1 MRLRDLEFVPV
12 SVAVAVV
19 AAAACAPPGS
29 QPGPGGDLPLPRVAW
44 EGGPQY
50 YAQWD
55 STAEW
60 TDPGFFPIGVWYESV
75 TSQEDIRLDQEAG
88 LNTYV
93 ELTESTDLDLVRD
106 AGMYAIPSQ
115 QVGVPNRG
123 HETVAHLLDDEVD
136 MRFGAGWDEW
146 NGGEAWGSC
155 IPGPDGCGYTVMQ
168 ARNDALPDDGRPR
181 YANYGKGVMMWQSDE
196 EAATFV
202 NQFQQIVSAD
212 MYFYTD
218 PNLLGLNDEPPFEG
232 GECLRWLD
240 IPPGECARAANY
252 GMVIDRLRALDAED
266 GHRQPIFAF
275 VEVGHPFTEDH
286 APTITGDQIAGAV
299 MSSLIHEARGII
311 YFNHNFGGPC
321 HTQHVLRDRN
331 CTNTW
336 PNRAAVIETNQR
348 IRALARVLNTQS
360 YEWEANS
367 GMDTMLKAY
376 DGSYYLF
383 AMPSRSTGTGNQTL
397 RLPDGIDASQAEV
410 MFEDRAVPITGGA
423 LSDTFP
429 AEHSY
434 HIYKI
439 TP

>member
-1 MRLRDLEFVPV
+1 M
-12 SVAVAVV
+12 
-19 AAAACAPPGS
+19 
-29 QPGPGGDLPLPRVAW
+29 
-44 EGGPQY
+44 
-50 YAQWD
+50 
-55 STAEW
+55 
-60 TDPGFFPIGVWYESV
+60 
-75 TSQEDIRLDQEAG
+75 
-88 LNTYV
+88 
-93 ELTESTDLDLVRD
+93 
-106 AGMYAIPSQ
+106 
-115 QVGVPNRG
+115 PNRG

-155 IPGPDGCGYTVMQ
+155 IPGPDGCGYT
-168 ARNDALPDDGRPR
+168 
-181 YANYGKGVMMWQSDE
+181 
-196 EAATFV
+196 
-202 NQFQQIVSAD
+202 
-212 MYFYTD
+212 
-218 PNLLGLNDEPPFEG
+218 
-232 GECLRWLD
+232 
-240 IPPGECARAANY
+240 
-252 GMVIDRLRALDAED
+252 
-266 GHRQPIFAF
+266 
-275 VEVGHPFTEDH
+275 
-286 APTITGDQIAGAV
+286 V